1 MTRSDTGRGAR
12 AMGRRE
18 GCRRMRAAVV
28 LFLALGAVAWA
39 QEAGIPLPEGAVARL
54 GLGEIGW
61 GDRAI
66 AFSPDGKYLAVATSL
81 GVELRDVETLELVRF
96 FQGRTG
102 LVLSVA
108 FSPDGEYLASGSRDN
123 TVKLWDV
130 ETGKCLRTLKGYI
143 DAHFEVRE
151 ELWSLCRAVE
161 LDFPSRLGINC
172 ER

>member
-1 MTRSDTGRGAR
+1 MKHWLWVILGLLVL
-12 AMGRRE
+12 
-18 GCRRMRAAVV
+18 AVPV
-28 LFLALGAVAWA
+28 FG
-39 QEAGIPLPEGAVARL
+39 EEIPLPEGAVARL
-54 GLGEIGW
+54 GLGWIGV
-61 GDRAI
+61 GDRAV
-66 AFSPDGKYLAVATSL
+66 AFSPDGRYLAVATSL
-81 GVELRDVETLELVRF
+81 GVELRDAKTLRLVRF
-96 FQGRTG
+96 LQGHIEP
-102 LVLSVA
+102 VWCVA
-108 FSPDGEYLASGSRDN
+108 FSPDGEYLASGSEDN